1 MYDDK
6 KYSPCYGGY
15 TTDIQFNKICELE
28 LERQDSQRIVTELY
42 AFYVILYRNLTEHLP
57 T

>member
-15 TTDIQFNKICELE
+15 TTDIQFNKLCELE
-28 LERQDSQRIVTELY
+28 LERQDSQGIVTELY